1 MSIHFATS
9 LQAFPYPQPQP
20 LPWQTRSG
28 AEGRTP
34 TPLWWLLLLL
44 LPSAPRAGWDRG
56 VPSPQSPARVPGLLP
71 AVPATTGGSR
81 INTGCATQSHS
92 KKAKSSYLMTL
103 ICALVRSTE
112 HNYILALKRGKK
124 KKRLYF
130 DVLVFASQQYVLKGN
145 YGNLSFQFPLYT
157 AEKNRNSSCTFAF
170 HF

>member
-1 MSIHFATS
+1 MPPACRHFPIPSPS
-9 LQAFPYPQPQP
+9 LCLGKHGQGLRAGPPH
-20 LPWQTRSG
+20 LSG
-28 AEGRTP
+28 A
-34 TPLWWLLLLL
+34 
-44 LPSAPRAGWDRG
+44 AAGWDRG
-56 VPSPQSPARVPGLLP
+56 ARSPQSPPGVPGLLP
-71 AVPATTGGSR
+71 AVPAPAGGSP
-81 INTGCATQSHS
+81 INTGCATQSRS
-92 KKAKSSYLMTL
+92 KKAKSSYLMAL

-145 YGNLSFQFPLYT
+145 YGNLSFQFLLPT